1 MLNTQL
7 HGLKF
12 YRNSDINIYIFF
24 SFQEQGQST
33 GSPAGVTQTPQ
44 YKGILGTYWLFI
56 VCIRHFKKK
65 KQDENLADLTFTKTS
80 GTVTRDWEK
89 IGQ

>member
-1 MLNTQL
+1 MNV
-7 HGLKF
+7 F
-12 YRNSDINIYIFF
+12 FFF

-33 GSPAGVTQTPQ
+33 GSPAGVTQAPQ

-65 KQDENLADLTFTKTS
+65 QDENLADLTFIKTS
-80 GTVTRDWEK
+80 GTITRDREK